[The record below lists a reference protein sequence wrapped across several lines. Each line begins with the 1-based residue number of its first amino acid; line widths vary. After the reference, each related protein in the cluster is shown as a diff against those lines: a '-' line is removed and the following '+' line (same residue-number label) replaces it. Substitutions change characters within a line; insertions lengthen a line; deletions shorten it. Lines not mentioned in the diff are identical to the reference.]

1 VAPICEG
8 VPEGDDLPVPTLV
21 LHEGAITPLR
31 DELPAV
37 PPGRLGLVVGPEGGL
52 TAGEVEGLEAAGG
65 RSVTLGQR
73 ILRTETA
80 GPVALALIGF
90 RYGQLG

>member
-1 VAPICEG
+1 
-8 VPEGDDLPVPTLV
+8 
-21 LHEGAITPLR
+21 
-31 DELPAV
+31 
-37 PPGRLGLVVGPEGGL
+37 VVGPEGGL